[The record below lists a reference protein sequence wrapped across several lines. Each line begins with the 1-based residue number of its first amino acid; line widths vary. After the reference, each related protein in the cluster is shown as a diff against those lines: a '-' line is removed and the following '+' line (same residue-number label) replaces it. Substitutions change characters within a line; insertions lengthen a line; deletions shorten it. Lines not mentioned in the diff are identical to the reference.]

1 MRGGP
6 GCRHAGDMTDPYPVQ
21 LEGELDETTSRWLWI
36 IKWLLLIP
44 QIVVLVVLYL
54 GLIFSWIFTFF
65 AILITGRY
73 PRGLFEYNVGV
84 LRWGWRVSFYGFG
97 VFGTDKYPPFSL
109 EDKPD
114 YPARLD
120 VAFPENLNRW
130 LVLVKWFLA
139 IPHLIVVGILVGGSS
154 SATEQN
160 GWSSNGSIGLIT
172 ILALVAVVVLAF
184 NARYPREIF
193 DLLLGLHRWIF
204 RVYAYMLLMTDT
216 YPPFRLDTGGG
227 EPATVPTPQVT
238 D

>member
-1 MRGGP
+1 
-6 GCRHAGDMTDPYPVQ
+6 MTDPYPVQ

-36 IKWLLLIP
+36 IKWFLLIP

-54 GLIFSWIFTFF
+54 GLVFSWIFTFF

-73 PRGLFEYNVGV
+73 PRGLFDYNVGV

-114 YPARLD
+114 YPARLH
-120 VAFPENLNRW
+120 VAYPENLNRW

-227 EPATVPTPQVT
+227 EPATAPTPQVT

>member
-1 MRGGP
+1 
-6 GCRHAGDMTDPYPVQ
+6 
-21 LEGELDETTSRWLWI
+21 
-36 IKWLLLIP
+36 
-44 QIVVLVVLYL
+44 
-54 GLIFSWIFTFF
+54 
-65 AILITGRY
+65 
-73 PRGLFEYNVGV
+73 
-84 LRWGWRVSFYGFG
+84 
-97 VFGTDKYPPFSL
+97 
-109 EDKPD
+109 
-114 YPARLD
+114 
-120 VAFPENLNRW
+120 VAYPENLNRW

-227 EPATVPTPQVT
+227 EPVTVPTPQVT

>member
-1 MRGGP
+1 
-6 GCRHAGDMTDPYPVQ
+6 MTDAYPLQ
-21 LEGELDETTSRWLWI
+21 LEGTLDETTSRWLWI

-54 GLIFSWIFTFF
+54 GLVFSWIFTFF

-73 PRGLFEYNVGV
+73 PRGLFDYNVGV
-84 LRWGWRVSFYGFG
+84 LRWGWRVSFYGLG

-120 VAFPENLNRW
+120 VAYPENLNRW

-139 IPHLIVVGILVGGSS
+139 IPHLIVVGIVVGGSS
-154 SATEQN
+154 SATQQN

-172 ILALVAVVVLAF
+172 VLALVAVVVLAF
-184 NARYPREIF
+184 NARYPRDIF
-193 DLLLGLHRWIF
+193 VLLMGLHRWIF

-216 YPPFRLDTGGG
+216 YPPFRLDTGGS
-227 EPATVPTPQVT
+227 EPVTVLTPPVT